1 MKKLNLELIG
11 QIKED
16 EESEKEM
23 QVTENLQ
30 VTQQSSVSLSE
41 SVSPTYTDN
50 ERREKMTIETTQDG
64 TSNLLMKLNEM
75 HS

>member
-16 EESEKEM
+16 EESDKEM
-23 QVTENLQ
+23 QLTDNLK

-50 ERREKMTIETTQDG
+50 ERREKMTVETQDG
-64 TSNLLMKLNEM
+64 TSNLLMKLNDM

>member
-16 EESEKEM
+16 EESDKEM
-23 QVTENLQ
+23 QLTDNLK

-50 ERREKMTIETTQDG
+50 ERREKMTIETQDG
-64 TSNLLMKLNEM
+64 TSNLLMKLNDM